1 MQCVTW
7 VDVVQKGTIEVTDS
21 GGAGYLSGSSTKLM
35 WLSVSLISPQ
45 NESPNL
51 SCSAGFPMPNSHT
64 LGFFLSLQFSAVHM
78 STEDKYLCT
87 EWPV

>member
-35 WLSVSLISPQ
+35 WLWLSHYYLQ
-45 NESPNL
+45 N
-51 SCSAGFPMPNSHT
+51 
-64 LGFFLSLQFSAVHM
+64 
-78 STEDKYLCT
+78 
-87 EWPV
+87 